1 MLILRLELKRMLKGR
16 LTRVLLP
23 LALLLS
29 LLMAYLPVTFC
40 YTSYTDPAGNEVQL
54 TGLASAAGRGLRLS
68 HSGAGTAGRGN
79 LPGLPARIWRDGI
92 LRSA

>member
-40 YTSYTDPAGNEVQL
+40 YTSYTCLLYTSPSPRD
-54 TGLASAAGRGLRLS
+54 RG
-68 HSGAGTAGRGN
+68 
-79 LPGLPARIWRDGI
+79 
-92 LRSA
+92 

>member
-54 TGLASAAGRGLRLS
+54 TGLASAAYDKEQQAGASGSVTPEGYGRPWKPTR
-68 HSGAGTAGRGN
+68 
-79 LPGLPARIWRDGI
+79 PACENM
-92 LRSA
+92 A

>member
-54 TGLASAAGRGLRLS
+54 TGLASAAYEKAQS
-68 HSGAGTAGRGN
+68 
-79 LPGLPARIWRDGI
+79 
-92 LRSA
+92 LRSGYGRPWKPTRPACENMA